1 MEQQKLNT
9 AVVYV
14 LSIIGLL
21 CCCFGGLGILL
32 SAPAFFIA
40 QSGLKKASISP
51 DDYDPTSVKAMT
63 TAKTV
68 ALVITIICAIT
79 LIYNIY
85 DLSTGGW
92 EARQEMMNEFME
104 GYQQG
109 MEDAGE

>member
-9 AVVYV
+9 AAVYV

-21 CCCFGGLGILL
+21 CCCFGGLGIFL
-32 SAPAFFIA
+32 SAPAFFMA
-40 QSGLKKASISP
+40 NSGLKKASLSP
-51 DDYDPTSVKAMT
+51 DDYEPASVKAMT

-68 ALVITIICAIT
+68 ALVVTIICGIT
-79 LIYNIY
+79 LLYNIY

-92 EARQEMMNEFME
+92 EARQEIINEFME

-109 MEDAGE
+109 LEDAGE